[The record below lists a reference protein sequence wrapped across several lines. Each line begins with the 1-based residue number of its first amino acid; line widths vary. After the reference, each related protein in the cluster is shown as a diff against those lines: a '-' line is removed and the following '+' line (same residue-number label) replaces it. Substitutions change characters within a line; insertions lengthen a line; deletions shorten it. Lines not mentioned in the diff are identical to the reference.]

1 MRRVLEAG
9 AFEKEE
15 QRFKEAK
22 MAVFRLS
29 GSPLPSQVEEN
40 EEVLDCQLIRLLLT
54 DAGSEPLSDD
64 EVTVLLRMADPYE
77 TGHVDFNKLK
87 DLECFQEESADM
99 SQLQLQAKAE
109 ISKAG
114 GERAAA
120 ARATAAVDEA
130 AASPMGVDMAKGLD
144 GAKGGADSKGII
156 GRGKSAGDEGGQN
169 GSGQGGGE
177 GTSRPRPSLYAYV
190 PEGLAGGNIIILE
203 TADGGDFTVAIPPG
217 LTAGEVFCY
226 ELPQS
231 SAEAAAA
238 AAALESA
245 TAALGGSAIVET
257 GEDGG
262 AAYLSAPCSLPASDI
277 KDSGLKAAD
286 QLGRSGFESPRQVR
300 PGSDWLESTM
310 GAESTTN
317 L

>member
-1 MRRVLEAG
+1 M
-9 AFEKEE
+9 
-15 QRFKEAK
+15 
-22 MAVFRLS
+22 
-29 GSPLPSQVEEN
+29 
-40 EEVLDCQLIRLLLT
+40 
-54 DAGSEPLSDD
+54 
-64 EVTVLLRMADPYE
+64 LLRMADPYE

-99 SQLQLQAKAE
+99 SQLQAKAKAE
-109 ISKAG
+109 TSKAG

-238 AAALESA
+238 VAAFESA
-245 TAALGGSAIVET
+245 TGALGGSAIVET

-300 PGSDWLESTM
+300 PGSDWLVRPHSGLPTLSFPTLLAFRGSGEGSSSCCCIGFEM
-310 GAESTTN
+310 RWWWW
-317 L
+317 

>member
-1 MRRVLEAG
+1 VRRVLEAG

-120 ARATAAVDEA
+120 ARASATVDEA

-203 TADGGDFTVAIPPG
+203 TADGGDVTVAIPPG

-245 TAALGGSAIVET
+245 TGALGGSAIVET

-262 AAYLSAPCSLPASDI
+262 AYLSAPCSLPASDI